1 MKGDALVNVETAPWS
16 LTKASPQ
23 DALDMTGLPQT
34 TCQCNWNNTDN
45 YLLQNINTESHCT

>member
-1 MKGDALVNVETAPWS
+1 VVNVKPAPWS

-34 TCQCNWNNTDN
+34 TCQCNSCGKYRDRAV
-45 YLLQNINTESHCT
+45 LQLYHPAGGPPDK